1 MTIVSIN
8 RPHCRNAVDGATA
21 RKLYDAFLAF
31 DADDAASVAVFTG
44 TGGYFCAGADL
55 KAVAAGD
62 PNKKREIGGHDSI
75 APMGPSR
82 LRLSKPV
89 IAAVEGFAVAGGM
102 ELALWA
108 DMRVV
113 AEDATFGIF
122 CRRFGVPLIDLGT
135 IRLPRLI
142 GHSQAIDLILT
153 GRPVGGAEALRM
165 GLANRLVPKGEARA
179 HAIALAKEIAALP
192 ANLPARRPAVG
203 AAAMGPRRGR
213 GHRQRNARRAEGDRV
228 RRNAVGRDAI
238 CLRHRPPRHVR
249 RRSRERLTISSGR
262 LAKCRFRRPRRHEF
276 CCFRMPQSSTTGM
289 GSGGKRS
296 VASRLFHL
304 RPGIRPALNDIIG
317 GSAASVLTVTFGL
330 SYALL
335 IFTGPLTPYLS
346 YGVAATFIASAVLG
360 AVVAL
365 GSSFPFAVAA
375 PESSTAAM
383 TGISGVVAGRAHDGA
398 RSIGVAAGAGSHDA
412 WSFSH
417 CHRHRALRLRGD
429 ADGPRDPLRA
439 LSRRGRVPR
448 CHRLSDRFGCDP
460 RHHRPSP
467 AIRRRSISSPMS

>member
-1 MTIVSIN
+1 MTETDSVLVERDGPVTIVSIN

-31 DADDAASVAVFTG
+31 DADEAASVAVFTG

-153 GRPVGGAEALRM
+153 GRPVGGAGSAAHGSCQPAGAQGR
-165 GLANRLVPKGEARA
+165 GPRARDCA
-179 HAIALAKEIAALP
+179 GAGRSP
-192 ANLPARRPAVG
+192 ASRRPACAPTG
-203 AAAMGPRRGR
+203 CRRCGNGTSRRKRRSPTKCAAASKVIASGETLSGATRFASG
-213 GHRQRNARRAEGDRV
+213 
-228 RRNAVGRDAI
+228 VGRHGA
-238 CLRHRPPRHVR
+238 
-249 RRSRERLTISSGR
+249 
-262 LAKCRFRRPRRHEF
+262 F
-276 CCFRMPQSSTTGM
+276 
-289 GSGGKRS
+289 GG
-296 VASRLFHL
+296 
-304 RPGIRPALNDIIG
+304 D
-317 GSAASVLTVTFGL
+317 SANG
-330 SYALL
+330 
-335 IFTGPLTPYLS
+335 
-346 YGVAATFIASAVLG
+346 
-360 AVVAL
+360 
-365 GSSFPFAVAA
+365 
-375 PESSTAAM
+375 
-383 TGISGVVAGRAHDGA
+383 
-398 RSIGVAAGAGSHDA
+398 
-412 WSFSH
+412 
-417 CHRHRALRLRGD
+417 
-429 ADGPRDPLRA
+429 
-439 LSRRGRVPR
+439 
-448 CHRLSDRFGCDP
+448 
-460 RHHRPSP
+460 
-467 AIRRRSISSPMS
+467 